1 MHDNNMRMKHGGG
14 SYAYQTMINHNTSY
28 SDSFPDDVIWLKITQ
43 SSLGV
48 IDVIE
53 VFPVSGAVTR
63 RVLFTD
69 LFFI

>member
-43 SSLGV
+43 SSK
-48 IDVIE
+48 
-53 VFPVSGAVTR
+53 
-63 RVLFTD
+63 FTWSY
-69 LFFI
+69 